1 MNGCYRVVNGSLRGH
16 GTSPRSA
23 SVAASSRI
31 QILHIPLAY
40 IDPGSGSLI
49 IQAVIA
55 GAVAAPIVLRNQL
68 RRAGGAIR
76 RAIGGNRAERSKE

>member
-1 MNGCYRVVNGSLRGH
+1 VRPRPRG
-16 GTSPRSA
+16 A
-23 SVAASSRI
+23 SVSTTSRI
-31 QILHIPLAY
+31 QTLHIPLAY

-49 IQAVIA
+49 VQAVIA

-68 RRAGGAIR
+68 RRAGSAIR